1 MGNPLAYRILRSS
14 EKYFKTD
21 MVYLAKGGFWLVS
34 GQVAISVSSLGLSV
48 AFANLL
54 SPEIYGTYRYILT
67 ISNFLAIPT
76 LTGLNAALARSAA
89 QKMDGSLRAA
99 FNTRLRWGL
108 FSTLLG
114 LGVAGYYLWQHDLVL
129 AMNIFLIAL
138 FAPLFYS
145 CEVYSYFLRGKK
157 LFKDFSLYSS
167 IAIII
172 PTSTVIGTLFL
183 TKNLTLIL
191 LSYFIPY
198 TILKGFFLFLTTR
211 RIPSA
216 SPVDAGLISYGKH
229 LSVMSIFGVVAQN
242 IDKFLLWHYL
252 GATQLAVYT
261 FAMSPVSN
269 MEAVMGKLDALVF
282 PKIAERDIGE
292 IRKTIYGKTFRI
304 FLVVASVVTLYI
316 LCAPFLY
323 SIAFP
328 QYLESVAYSQVLAL
342 TLLISLPIM
351 LVSNVFIAH
360 ARIREKYYLSLIG
373 PGIKILLFIVLIP
386 SYGIWGLIFGTL
398 GFHLVSATA
407 SILFFRKIA

>member
-1 MGNPLAYRILRSS
+1 
-14 EKYFKTD
+14 
-21 MVYLAKGGFWLVS
+21 
-34 GQVAISVSSLGLSV
+34 
-48 AFANLL
+48 
-54 SPEIYGTYRYILT
+54 
-67 ISNFLAIPT
+67 
-76 LTGLNAALARSAA
+76 
-89 QKMDGSLRAA
+89 
-99 FNTRLRWGL
+99 
-108 FSTLLG
+108 
-114 LGVAGYYLWQHDLVL
+114 
-129 AMNIFLIAL
+129 
-138 FAPLFYS
+138 
-145 CEVYSYFLRGKK
+145 
-157 LFKDFSLYSS
+157 
-167 IAIII
+167 
-172 PTSTVIGTLFL
+172 
-183 TKNLTLIL
+183 
-191 LSYFIPY
+191 
-198 TILKGFFLFLTTR
+198 
-211 RIPSA
+211 
-216 SPVDAGLISYGKH
+216 
-229 LSVMSIFGVVAQN
+229 MSIFGVVAQN

-252 GATQLAVYT
+252 GAAQLAVYT